1 VKLKTTTKHFNNF
14 LFINFFVFLFLF
26 TLNFQSFAQSV
37 TQSIADDQTK
47 TLPNNEINT
56 QTSLV
61 NKKNNKN
68 SSSNFLSKPT
78 KIRSEKITIIK
89 KSQLI
94 EFSDNVILEKEES
107 SLLADKMIVVYAE
120 NKSNNLNNKSTK
132 IKKIEAF
139 DHVKIFTDD
148 STATGDSG
156 FFNPNDNTFV
166 LEKNVIV
173 NNGTSIA
180 SGEKFVY
187 NLTTKKGYFI
197 GKQIQNNT
205 QNVQDDRVT
214 VIITDS
220 VKDLKKTNN
229 NNDQKNSQSK

>member
-1 VKLKTTTKHFNNF
+1 
-14 LFINFFVFLFLF
+14 LFLF
-26 TLNFQSFAQSV
+26 NLNFQSFAKSIN
-37 TQSIADDQTK
+37 QSITDDQIE

-56 QTSLV
+56 QKSLV

-68 SSSNFLSKPT
+68 PLSNFPSKPT
-78 KIRSEKITIIK
+78 KIRSEKITITK
-89 KSQLI
+89 KNQLV
-94 EFSDNVILEKEES
+94 EFSENVIVEKEDS
-107 SLLADKMIVVYAE
+107 SLLADKMIVVYTE

-139 DHVKIFTDD
+139 DHVKIFSDEL
-148 STATGDSG
+148 TATGDSG
-156 FFNPNDNTFV
+156 FFDPNENTFV
-166 LEKNVIV
+166 LEKNVMV

-197 GKQIQNNT
+197 GKQNQNNT
-205 QNVQDDRVT
+205 QKNQDDRVT

-220 VKDLKKTNN
+220 VKDFKKTNN